1 MIRKIMTLVLAAS
14 TLTSLPQATA
24 AKNDTQPVIIAQHN
38 AQHTRFGQPKK
49 AEPGTGDIADSVA
62 DRIHTTALVQ
72 HTPIRFNS
80 DNIAQRTDPLATQAR
95 QVINNHTPVIDIHG
109 MNNTNGANIAI
120 ARGNHITDWERHIT
134 QKLVDNFRHNGWSV
148 SIDKP
153 FTASAPWT
161 MSGYAE
167 SVNTDAVQIELA
179 PSLRT
184 GNNKNRVS
192 EAIADAIKHITQK

>member
-1 MIRKIMTLVLAAS
+1 MRKIMTLVLAAS

-24 AKNDTQPVIIAQHN
+24 AKNDTQPVIIAQH
-38 AQHTRFGQPKK
+38 
-49 AEPGTGDIADSVA
+49 
-62 DRIHTTALVQ
+62 
-72 HTPIRFNS
+72 
-80 DNIAQRTDPLATQAR
+80 TDPLATQAR